1 MVLLLRLAGA
11 PPFIEAKGD
20 PLFEILDAVAANAE
34 LYEVE
39 RHGLRFRLARE
50 TVNGLTGFSTEPV
63 R

>member
-1 MVLLLRLAGA
+1 MVLLYRLAST

-20 PLFEILDAVAANAE
+20 PLFEVLDTVAANAE

-39 RHGLRFRLARE
+39 RHGLRFSLARE
-50 TVNGLTGFSTEPV
+50 TVNGLTGFSTVPV